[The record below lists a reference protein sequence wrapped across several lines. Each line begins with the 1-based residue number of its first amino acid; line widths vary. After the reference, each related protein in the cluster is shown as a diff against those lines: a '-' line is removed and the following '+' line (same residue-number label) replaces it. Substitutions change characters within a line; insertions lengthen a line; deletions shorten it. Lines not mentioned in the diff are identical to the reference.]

1 MAVLYSDKAVGC
13 LASAV
18 QQLLVPGGL
27 LILADPVGT
36 AVGVEV
42 RGRSMELMKVLAKE
56 GAASGRPLSLAC
68 PPVSISVPIPGS
80 APADVD
86 VIFARLGK
94 RSKN

>member
-1 MAVLYSDKAVGC
+1 
-13 LASAV
+13 
-18 QQLLVPGGL
+18 
-27 LILADPVGT
+27 
-36 AVGVEV
+36 
-42 RGRSMELMKVLAKE
+42 MKVLAKE